1 MDDYLYDLYFVI
13 LEFLIETIQGT
24 KTENLDTVFRVDN
37 NGKNLF
43 GTFLNDIQRLIHQDT
58 DEELSYQVR
67 KDMVDFLV
75 TFLEESSTP
84 PNGIIEISQVI
95 LPIDILDNIVN
106 IMDKFYNSIKE
117 EKSQNEDMNEIL
129 NNTMGNN
136 NNFDNVNNTFNE
148 KMIVP
153 QSNNKKIKLNDD
165 LVYNMENYSLYQ
177 NKLNFSSHKNN
188 TNHMLQSNN
197 NSQSNMNNNIN
208 APIQEDTDDL
218 SKKMYHF
225 TPKMKKFFTEKFY
238 DDNDFREDIRFQ
250 LANRMYQFF
259 KFFGIADE
267 YKNPAVAKFYEKM
280 SFFSERSIIKNY
292 YSSKKR
298 RLSNN
303 QIRLQNTEEEDE
315 N

>member
-117 EKSQNEDMNEIL
+117 EKSQNDDMNEIL